1 MCVCVCVCVCNVYLY
16 VCICVC
22 IQVHICRE
30 NDGWMDFKGL
40 AHAVVEAG
48 KHKICKVDRQA
59 GDSGRVDT
67 VWFKSKDTVLAE
79 FLFFFGVSPFLFLSG
94 FQLIG

>member
-1 MCVCVCVCVCNVYLY
+1 MCVCVCVCVCVYLY

-22 IQVHICRE
+22 MHVHICRE

-48 KHKICKVDRQA
+48 KHKICKVD
-59 GDSGRVDT
+59 G
-67 VWFKSKDTVLAE
+67 
-79 FLFFFGVSPFLFLSG
+79 
-94 FQLIG
+94 